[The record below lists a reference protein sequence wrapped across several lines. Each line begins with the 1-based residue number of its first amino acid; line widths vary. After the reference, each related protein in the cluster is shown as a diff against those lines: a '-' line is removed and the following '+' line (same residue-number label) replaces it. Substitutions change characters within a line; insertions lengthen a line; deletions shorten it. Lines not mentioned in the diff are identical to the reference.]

1 MGLKKGFNSTQDKNN
16 LSQGTKSGEQLARV
30 PLSTWESSETPK
42 VFPKQIQD
50 EPPAAKHTFR
60 GCPAGLFSCLISLM
74 LTPVHISKAPT
85 PGPPLGTSEMTIRSS
100 LQGGP
105 EHSTGQPAPF
115 RGSYLRALCQS
126 GPFSGDMVSPT
137 KQVPLLLGYKNTAKN
152 CRMPGD
158 VLTPMG
164 STDTD
169 LPWAGCY
176 RGLAWRRLLGRSQA
190 PAGV

>member
-60 GCPAGLFSCLISLM
+60 GCPAGLFSCLISLL

-85 PGPPLGTSEMTIRSS
+85 PGPPLGAS
-100 LQGGP
+100 
-105 EHSTGQPAPF
+105 GQPAPF

>member
-1 MGLKKGFNSTQDKNN
+1 MQDKNN

-60 GCPAGLFSCLISLM
+60 GCPAGLFSCLISLL

-85 PGPPLGTSEMTIRSS
+85 PGPPLGASEMTIRSS

-105 EHSTGQPAPF
+105 EHRAQVSQLHSEALTQGPCASLDPSLGIWSPLQN
-115 RGSYLRALCQS
+115 RCHCYLVIRILPKTAECQ
-126 GPFSGDMVSPT
+126 VT
-137 KQVPLLLGYKNTAKN
+137 YL
-152 CRMPGD
+152 
-158 VLTPMG
+158 
-164 STDTD
+164 
-169 LPWAGCY
+169 LPWAALTQTS
-176 RGLAWRRLLGRSQA
+176 RGLGATEAWLG
-190 PAGV
+190 GGF